1 MTAPTPDPTPYWALT
16 ADELTTGAVAAHF
29 GSEVLD
35 PLARI
40 IAFYQHCGYAGDGPD
55 PQAVVAAIEGLG
67 TAAADLPKWSVWAAD
82 LDGALA
88 WGAEV
93 VAEPPDNAVAADD

>member
-1 MTAPTPDPTPYWALT
+1 MTAPTTGLTPYWALNE
-16 ADELTTGAVAAHF
+16 DEVTPGAVAAHF

-40 IAFYQHCGYAGDGPD
+40 IAFYQHCGYGGDGPE
-55 PQAVVAAIEGLG
+55 PAAIVAAIEGLG

-88 WGAEV
+88 WAGEIV
-93 VAEPPDNAVAADD
+93 DGLYRE

>member
-16 ADELTTGAVAAHF
+16 ADELTPGAVAAHF

-40 IAFYQHCGYAGDGPD
+40 IAFYQHCGYAATDPTPRPSSRPSKGVAPPQPTSLSGRCGP
-55 PQAVVAAIEGLG
+55 QTW
-67 TAAADLPKWSVWAAD
+67 TARWRGGRKSSRSRPTT
-82 LDGALA
+82 
-88 WGAEV
+88 
-93 VAEPPDNAVAADD
+93 P